1 MVNQQFNFAVH
12 ILTVLAV
19 TRGVVGSQTLA
30 RSVNTNP
37 VVVRR
42 LLLALRAAGLIE
54 TQAGKNGGAKL
65 ARDPRRI
72 TLLQI
77 YEAVEPRP
85 VLALNERKAAR
96 HCFVSCNIKNVM
108 ATVAEGAETAVR
120 KHLRG
125 ITLHRLQQK
134 IRRG

>member
-1 MVNQQFNFAVH
+1 MVNQQFSFAVH
-12 ILTVLAV
+12 ILAVLAV
-19 TRGVVGSQTLA
+19 HRGVVDSRTLA

-37 VVVRR
+37 VVIRR

-54 TQAGKNGGAKL
+54 TQAGKNGGANL

-77 YEAVEPRP
+77 YDAVEPRP
-85 VLALNERKAAR
+85 VLALNERQAAR

-120 KHLRG
+120 KHLGG

>member
-1 MVNQQFNFAVH
+1 MVNQQFSFAVH

-19 TRGVVGSQTLA
+19 AGHVVDSRTLA

-54 TQAGKNGGAKL
+54 TQAGKNGGAWL

-77 YEAVEPRP
+77 YDAVEPRP
-85 VLALNERKAAR
+85 VFALNERKAAR
-96 HCFVSCNIKNVM
+96 HCFVSCNIKTVM
-108 ATVAEGAETAVR
+108 ATVADGAEAAVR

-125 ITLHRLQQK
+125 IILDRLQQK
-134 IRRG
+134 IRRS

>member
-19 TRGVVGSQTLA
+19 TRGVVDSQTLA

-42 LLLALRAAGLIE
+42 LLQALRAAGLIE

-77 YEAVEPRP
+77 YDAVEPRP
-85 VLALNERKAAR
+85 VLATNERKAAR
-96 HCFVSCNIKNVM
+96 HCFVSCNIKAVM

-125 ITLHRLQQK
+125 ITLRRLEQK